1 MLAQVIKVQAI
12 KASAEV
18 CPLCEGTGWK
28 TVRTGSD
35 ARSGVTSERRVTR
48 CDCQLRARAQTLLEA
63 ARVPRRYEPCE
74 LTSYTTDFPGANR
87 SLASAH
93 LLATKFVQEYDP
105 RDGTGLLITGGI
117 GTGKTHLAVGIIKEL
132 ILNRGISCLF
142 YDYRELLKEI
152 QNSYN
157 VTVKTTELDVLRP
170 VFETDVLLL
179 DELGAVKPTEWVWDT
194 VSLILN
200 NRYND
205 NRATIIT
212 TNLPN
217 LAPGK
222 YRNNLN
228 PSSHEAAE
236 QSNQDK
242 TLGDRIGEPMR
253 SRLHQMCRIIEMRG
267 DDFRKGA
274 RSANARFG
282 VY

>member
-1 MLAQVIKVQAI
+1 MLTKTQ
-12 KASAEV
+12 SAV

-28 TVRTGSD
+28 TLPS
-35 ARSGVTSERRVTR
+35 RSGAPKDRRVTR
-48 CDCQLRARAQTLLEA
+48 CDCQLQVRNQNLLAA
-63 ARVPRRYEPCE
+63 ARIPRRYEHCE
-74 LTSYTTDFPGANR
+74 LASYTADFPGAHP
-87 SLASAH
+87 SLAFAH
-93 LLATKFVQEYDP
+93 LSASKFAQEYDP
-105 RDGTGLLITGGI
+105 RDGTGLLIIGKI
-117 GTGKTHLAVGIIKEL
+117 GTGKTHLAVGIVKEL

-157 VTVKTTELDVLRP
+157 AKVQTTELDVLRP
-170 VFETDVLLL
+170 VFETDVLVL

-200 NRYND
+200 TRYND

-222 YRNNLN
+222 YKNNLDAR
-228 PSSHEAAE
+228 SREAAE

-242 TLGDRIGEPMR
+242 TLGDRIGEAMR
-253 SRLHQMCRIIEMRG
+253 SRLHEMCRIIEMDG
-267 DDFRKGA
+267 ADFRKGT
-274 RSANARFG
+274 RSANTRFRAC
-282 VY
+282 